1 MSKERNIR
9 ETLDMDNRN
18 YFGRNDDC
26 RCNENQNINPSRYLT
41 VASGEVLPQSFE
53 RNERNERNENNR
65 NTCCCKRSLRRSLDI
80 LLNPLI
86 RSLIDLSSFTLVGK
100 NFKTKDGE
108 TTLKTVS
115 NCSDGL
121 VTYSDCN
128 PLFNSTTICDLVLV
142 SFSLQPDDGNNCFQG
157 FNRDRFIRAITRCIP
172 PINPRSLCCVEDGSC
187 CCNSSKALFL
197 ADSIGP
203 VNLKISSSAFTEP
216 LIGYT
221 VITVTNNIAWL
232 INDDN
237 RVIIVCLDNIEQFG

>member
-9 ETLDMDNRN
+9 ETLEMDNRN
-18 YFGRNDDC
+18 YLGRNEDC
-26 RCNENQNINPSRYLT
+26 RCNENQNNNSSRYLT
-41 VASGEVLPQSFE
+41 VANEEVLPQTFE
-53 RNERNERNENNR
+53 RNECNR
-65 NTCCCKRSLRRSLDI
+65 NTCCCKRALRRSLDI

-86 RSLIDLSSFTLVGK
+86 RSLIDLSSFTLVGN
-100 NFKTKDGE
+100 NFNTEDGA

-121 VTYSDCN
+121 VTYSDSN

-142 SFSLQPDDGNNCFQG
+142 AFSLQPDDGNNCFQG

-203 VNLKISSSAFTEP
+203 VNLKISSSSFEEP
-216 LIGYT
+216 LIGFT

-237 RVIIVCLDNIEQFG
+237 RVIIVCLDKIEQFG